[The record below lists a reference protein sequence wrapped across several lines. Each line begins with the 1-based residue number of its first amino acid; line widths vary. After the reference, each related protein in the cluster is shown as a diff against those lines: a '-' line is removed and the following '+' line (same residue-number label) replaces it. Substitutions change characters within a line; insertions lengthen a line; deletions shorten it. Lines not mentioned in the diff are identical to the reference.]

1 MVKGFHVNANQL
13 YLNWTEHLNLRL
25 RVIVVNAVKQ
35 VDIIG
40 Q

>member
-1 MVKGFHVNANQL
+1 MVKGSCECKSVIFEL
-13 YLNWTEHLNLRL
+13 TERLNLRL
-25 RVIVVNAVKQ
+25 HVIVVNAVKQ